1 MALSAAAEQP
11 AHRKNWC
18 FQCNQESYPI
28 YIDKYRFS
36 VPKRQLP
43 IQADLII
50 NRLRW
55 EAMVDRQLDAF
66 DVDDDAPHV
75 PSADPMSN
83 PQSRRKP
90 VYVS

>member
-1 MALSAAAEQP
+1 M
-11 AHRKNWC
+11 
-18 FQCNQESYPI
+18 
-28 YIDKYRFS
+28 
-36 VPKRQLP
+36 PKRQLP

-83 PQSRRKP
+83 PQSRRTAIH
-90 VYVS
+90 VS